1 MARPRLPAAK
11 AKAAGADLKNPGRFK
26 DRKAPKNTRPLGK
39 PYAQAEEIS
48 LFDEPKSEEKKPAP
62 VAVPCRV
69 KDWRRQKSVCFRT
82 LKEPLIK

>member
-1 MARPRLPAAK
+1 M
-11 AKAAGADLKNPGRFK
+11 K
-26 DRKAPKNTRPLGK
+26 DAVPLGK